1 MDTSLIRIRIKRDT
15 RALNRSDATLLIC
28 PVTVT
33 NATLWPSQEVI
44 WIRWSW

>member
-1 MDTSLIRIRIKRDT
+1 MRDI
-15 RALNRSDATLLIC
+15 RALNRGDATLFIC

-33 NATLWPSQEVI
+33 NATLWLSQEVI